1 MTLCNFSQFTNV
13 TAKFRIRAPGSQIH
27 AQTIFTSTSQL
38 HRTKEE
44 KKKSENLKIPSC
56 TKNKGKLYSSWKL
69 VARMLNLS
77 ALPLAHKGSEVIN
90 CLCNVYFVQV
100 YPLLITHTP
109 VSKSGTY
116 WLLTGSDCPGGK
128 SVSFKWLVH
137 FTGTVNL
144 HTGNL
149 QVVGTLGE
157 GERRMH
163 TGMIDLI
170 KTRTGRVPEAHFM
183 KYAFF
188 GS

>member
-1 MTLCNFSQFTNV
+1 ML
-13 TAKFRIRAPGSQIH
+13 
-27 AQTIFTSTSQL
+27 QL
-38 HRTKEE
+38 NLELELLVLRSMLRPYLPLPHNCTERKKK

-56 TKNKGKLYSSWKL
+56 TKNKGKLYSSWRL

-77 ALPLAHKGSEVIN
+77 ALPLTHKGSEVIN

-157 GERRMH
+157 GE
-163 TGMIDLI
+163 
-170 KTRTGRVPEAHFM
+170 KNAHRNDRPH
-183 KYAFF
+183 
-188 GS
+188 